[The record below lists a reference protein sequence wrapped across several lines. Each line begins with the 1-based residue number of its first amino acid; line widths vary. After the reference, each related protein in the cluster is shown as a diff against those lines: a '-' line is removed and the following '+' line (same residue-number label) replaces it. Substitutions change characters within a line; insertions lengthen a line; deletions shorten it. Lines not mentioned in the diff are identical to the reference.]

1 MDTTTSFLII
11 IALLLLAI
19 WRRLPNKQQPSS
31 PTAIT
36 VTNPTDFRS
45 LIADNIIQWALVAIG
60 ILGVLIIVGAGVN
73 LWYATKVIPNNA
85 TAVEKAATTF
95 FTSSQYVLGT
105 ILPVVATWVG
115 TVLAFYFGKENF
127 DAAARNSSALIQ
139 QLSSREKL
147 QRKSAKEAMMKLSE
161 ITYYQL
167 AQGEDVKTLKL
178 KTLIESGFGKDK
190 NKPRN
195 RLPIISKE
203 GLPLHV
209 LHRSTLD
216 GYVTAQL
223 IESQPT
229 GVEGDGQTE
238 ETDLTKTAV
247 AFSELTLDMLV
258 SSALYKDSM
267 AKSFLTLKETQTLAD
282 AKDLLDD
289 NKACLDVLVT
299 ENGTDQSKVIGWIT
313 NAMILAEATLS

>member
-1 MDTTTSFLII
+1 MDTTLSFLII

-19 WRRLPNKQQPSS
+19 LARLINNDKPNGSS
-31 PTAIT
+31 VNTDSNSP
-36 VTNPTDFRS
+36 DFRS
-45 LIADNIIQWALVAIG
+45 LIADNILKWALIAIG
-60 ILGVLIIVGAGVN
+60 ILGAFIILGPLLNVLLASN
-73 LWYATKVIPNNA
+73 DAA
-85 TAVEKAATTF
+85 REKANASLFTT
-95 FTSSQYVLGT
+95 SQYMLGT
-105 ILPVVATWVG
+105 LLPVIATWVG

-147 QRKSAKEAMMKLSE
+147 QRKSAKEAMMKLGE

-167 AQGEDVKTLKL
+167 AKGEDVKTLKL
-178 KTLIESGFGKDK
+178 QTLIESGFGKDK

-223 IESQPT
+223 IESLPA

-238 ETDLTKTAV
+238 GTDLTKTAV

-258 SSALYKDSM
+258 TSALYKDSM

-282 AKDLLDD
+282 AKDLLDSD
-289 NKACLDVLVT
+289 KACLDVLVT
-299 ENGTDQSKVIGWIT
+299 ENGTNQSKVIGWIT

>member
-1 MDTTTSFLII
+1 MNEII
-11 IALLLLAI
+11 FTCFVITILLLLAI
-19 WRRLPNKQQPSS
+19 LARLMNNDKPNGSS
-31 PTAIT
+31 VNTDSNSP
-36 VTNPTDFRS
+36 DFRS
-45 LIADNIIQWALVAIG
+45 LIADNILKWALIAIG
-60 ILGVLIIVGAGVN
+60 ILGAFIILGPLLNVWLASN
-73 LWYATKVIPNNA
+73 DAA
-85 TAVEKAATTF
+85 REKANASLFTT
-95 FTSSQYVLGT
+95 SQYMLGT
-105 ILPVVATWVG
+105 LLPVIATWVG
-115 TVLAFYFGKENF
+115 TVLAFYFGKDNYES
-127 DAAARNSSALIQ
+127 AAKSASALVQ
-139 QLSSREKL
+139 QLTSREKL
-147 QRKSAKEAMMKLSE
+147 QRRFAKGAMMKLSE

-167 AQGEDVKTLKL
+167 AKGEDVKTLKL
-178 KTLIESGFGKDK
+178 QTLIESGFGKDK

-223 IESQPT
+223 IESLPA
-229 GVEGDGQTE
+229 GAGDGQTE

-282 AKDLLDD
+282 AKDLLDG

-313 NAMILAEATLS
+313 NAMILTEATI